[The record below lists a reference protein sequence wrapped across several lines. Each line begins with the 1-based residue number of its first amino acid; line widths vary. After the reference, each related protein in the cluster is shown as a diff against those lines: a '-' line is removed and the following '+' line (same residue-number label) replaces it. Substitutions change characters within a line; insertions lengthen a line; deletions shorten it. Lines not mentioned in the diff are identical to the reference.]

1 MPDTQQAP
9 RVAIRTPDQR
19 LRVFVS
25 STLDG
30 LAAEREAARTAIEQL
45 RLAPVMFEAGARPH
59 PAQDLYRAYLEQSD
73 VFVGIYWQG
82 YGWVGPD
89 MTISG
94 LEDEFL
100 RSEGLP
106 RLLYLKQP
114 APDMEPGLRRMLAQ
128 LQAEGRMSYKTFAD
142 ASELHDLLL
151 DDLAA
156 LLTEH
161 FTVDGQRD
169 ASGYAI
175 PASATALVG
184 RDHDVRELSRLV
196 RAERHRVVVLTGAG
210 GIGKTRLALAVLER
224 TRRHWRDGVAWV
236 DLSPVSDAGAVA
248 ESIASALG
256 FVSQGS
262 ETPVD
267 TLQRRLADRHM
278 LLVIDNFEQ
287 VLAAAPVVGQL
298 LERSPGLH
306 VLVTSRVVLRLRGER
321 EWRVEPL
328 RLRPAGSGLAALAS
342 TPAVEMFL
350 ERVRDVRP
358 GFELTEANAPV
369 LAELCRRLDGL
380 PLALEL
386 AASWMRLLTPEQVLV
401 RLDQRMEQP
410 GTLSDLPDRQQTLT
424 ATLAWSYD
432 LLPESAR
439 QVLVRLSVFA
449 APFTAEA
456 AETLCEPDGTD
467 ATEGLATLFDH
478 SMITPAE
485 RPDGEPAFRLL
496 EVIRAFAAERLEDRE
511 ECLRCLEL
519 HMLNV
524 LEKASPEH
532 GSQDWARRLLDSE
545 EPNLAVAL
553 QWAAQQP
560 VSDQILR
567 RLGDVWVWSLVRG
580 NLRRLTALRQQVEAW
595 PAASL
600 RNERDRMAR
609 YFLQMIGTNEDGRWA
624 ELGTFLDRILPDAR
638 RIEEPSRWC
647 LILIIRAVARPWEP
661 GSPAGPELAE
671 ALAVSQEAQS
681 PLLVGY
687 AQSHY
692 GAHLCLDGDLGA
704 ARTLHEQCLHTADTG
719 GDDNLRAEAL
729 FFLAMDSLAAGD
741 PDPAHRHLEAAA
753 RYYTDIDH
761 RDGLTRCLG
770 MLSSLALYRDDPRL
784 AARLAGAT
792 AAARDDIGLVP
803 WPSVA
808 EAERR
813 VTDRIQALLP
823 AAEYAAETAS
833 GRFVSL
839 EIAIVGA
846 LTSLAAEPDP
856 TGAGP

>member
-30 LAAEREAARTAIEQL
+30 LAAERDAARTAIEQL

-175 PASATALVG
+175 PASATGLVG

-262 ETPVD
+262 ETPAD

-511 ECLRCLEL
+511 DCLRCLEL

-600 RNERDRMAR
+600 RNERDWMAR

-729 FFLAMDSLAAGD
+729 FFLAMDSLAEGD